1 MAQEYDKIFKENIE
15 QVALSLTEKL
25 LGIRPKKLK
34 EISVDL
40 QKTIER
46 KPDFIKKVVHK
57 DSSRDYILHIEF
69 QAKIYSTIITTIF
82 RLYFTY

>member
-46 KPDFIKKVVHK
+46 KPDLSKK
-57 DSSRDYILHIEF
+57 
-69 QAKIYSTIITTIF
+69 
-82 RLYFTY
+82 